1 MWAERVE
8 YVIMDKEYFKKY
20 EPVYTPIAK
29 VKKNKPSASENAV
42 NAAVNRFINI
52 FDDGDILIAAI
63 ILILFLEED
72 KDYITIIA
80 LALLLL
86 S

>member
-1 MWAERVE
+1 
-8 YVIMDKEYFKKY
+8 MDKEYFKKY

-29 VKKNKPSASENAV
+29 AEKSKSPSPANNI
-42 NAAVNRFINI
+42 NAAVSKFMNT
-52 FDDGDILIAAI
+52 FDDGDLLIVAI
-63 ILILFLEED
+63 ILILFMEED

>member
-1 MWAERVE
+1 
-8 YVIMDKEYFKKY
+8 MDKEYFKKY
-20 EPVYTPIAK
+20 EPIYTPVAK
-29 VKKNKPSASENAV
+29 VEKSKPPTSENAL
-42 NAAVNRFINI
+42 NAAVNKLMNT
-52 FDDGDILIAAI
+52 FDDGDILIVAI
-63 ILILFLEED
+63 ILILFMEED

>member
-1 MWAERVE
+1 
-8 YVIMDKEYFKKY
+8 MDKEYFKKY

-29 VKKNKPSASENAV
+29 VEKSKAPAQDNAV
-42 NAAVNRFINI
+42 SAAVNRFMTA
-52 FDDGDILIAAI
+52 FDDGDLLIAAI
-63 ILILFLEED
+63 ILILFMEED

>member
-1 MWAERVE
+1 
-8 YVIMDKEYFKKY
+8 MDKEYFKKY

-29 VKKNKPSASENAV
+29 VEKNKPTASDNAV
-42 NAAVNRFINI
+42 NTAVNRFMNI

>member
-1 MWAERVE
+1 
-8 YVIMDKEYFKKY
+8 MDKEYFKKY

-29 VKKNKPSASENAV
+29 VEKSKAPAADGTV
-42 NAAVNRFINI
+42 NAAVSKFMNA
-52 FDDGDILIAAI
+52 FDDGDLLIAAI
-63 ILILFLEED
+63 ILILFMEED
-72 KDYITIIA
+72 KDYITIIV